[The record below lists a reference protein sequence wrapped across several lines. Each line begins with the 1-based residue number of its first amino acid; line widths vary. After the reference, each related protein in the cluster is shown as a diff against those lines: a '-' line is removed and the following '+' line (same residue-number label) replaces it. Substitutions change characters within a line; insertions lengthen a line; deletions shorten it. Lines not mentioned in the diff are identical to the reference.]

1 MKAGDRIKVD
11 MGWSGM
17 YSDYQNFTVEEF
29 RYCLGIFA
37 SDDHRKAGKFTPL
50 CEMYER
56 GPESRNEYISNFGE
70 YTSNLVQAFMNL
82 PRID

>member
-11 MGWSGM
+11 VGWSGM
-17 YSDYQNFTVEEF
+17 YSEYQDFTVEEF

-56 GPESRNEYISNFGE
+56 GPESKNEYIPNFGE

>member
-1 MKAGDRIKVD
+1 MQAGDRIKVD
-11 MGWSGM
+11 VGWKGM
-17 YSDYQNFTVEEF
+17 YSDYQPFTVEEF

-56 GPESRNEYISNFGE
+56 GPESTNEYISNFGE
-70 YTSNLVQAFMNL
+70 YTSNLVQGFINI
-82 PRID
+82 P